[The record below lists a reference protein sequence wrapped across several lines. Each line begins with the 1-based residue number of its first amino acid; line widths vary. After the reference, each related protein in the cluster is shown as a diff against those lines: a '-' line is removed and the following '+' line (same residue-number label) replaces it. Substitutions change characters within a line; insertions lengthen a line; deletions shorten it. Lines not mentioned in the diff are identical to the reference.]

1 MTRLLEVKD
10 LKVSFQ
16 NGKNIFTGISG
27 VDFHVN
33 TGEILSIVGE
43 SGSGK
48 SITTL
53 SLMGLLGKTGKADA
67 ESIRFDKEELKGK
80 SEKELDKIRGSKM
93 TMIFQDALTS
103 LNPVFTIG
111 NQMTEAI
118 LSHTKLTR
126 KEASER
132 AASLLT
138 KVGLSD
144 AVALLKKYPHTLSGG
159 MRQRVMIAMA
169 LACNP
174 KLLIADEPTT
184 ALDVTIQAQIM
195 DLLKSI
201 NKEFDMSIIL
211 ITHDMGVV
219 AETADRVLVMYA
231 GEVVEEAF
239 VKDLFS
245 HPGHPYTRA
254 LLRSIPGAGGQEEL
268 LIPIEGSVPENYD
281 KLTGCRFLNRCP
293 HAGEECR
300 TKQELSEIA
309 EGHSVRCIKYNEL
322 NQVIDRVDA

>member
-27 VDFHVN
+27 VDFYVN

-53 SLMGLLGKTGKADA
+53 SLMGLLGKTGKAEA

-80 SEKELDKIRGSKM
+80 SDKELDKIRGSKM

-118 LSHTKLTR
+118 RSHTKLTR

-132 AASLLT
+132 AANLLT

-144 AVALLKKYPHTLSGG
+144 AEALLKKYPHTLSGG

-195 DLLKSI
+195 DLLKSL
-201 NKEFDMSIIL
+201 NKEFNMSIIL

-245 HPGHPYTRA
+245 NPGHPYTCA

-300 TKQELSEIA
+300 MKQELREIA
-309 EGHSVRCIKYNEL
+309 EGHSVRCIKYNG
-322 NQVIDRVDA
+322 

>member
-16 NGKNIFTGISG
+16 KNKNTFTGISG

-53 SLMGLLGKTGKADA
+53 SLMGLLGKTGKATA
-67 ESIRFDKEELKGK
+67 ESICFDKEELMGK
-80 SEKELDKIRGSKM
+80 SEKELDKIRGCKM

-118 LSHTKLTR
+118 RSHTKLSR

-132 AASLLT
+132 AANLLT

-144 AVALLKKYPHTLSGG
+144 TGTLLKKYPHTLSGG

-195 DLLKSI
+195 DLLKSL
-201 NKEFDMSIIL
+201 NKEFNMSIIL

-239 VKDLFS
+239 VKELFLN
-245 HPGHPYTRA
+245 PGHPYTRA
-254 LLRSIPGAGGQEEL
+254 LLGSIPGAGGEEGR

-281 KLTGCRFLNRCP
+281 KLTGCRFFNRCP
-293 HAGEECR
+293 HAGEECKV
-300 TKQELSEIA
+300 KQELREITK
-309 EGHSVRCIKYNEL
+309 GHSVRCIKYNKL
-322 NQVIDRVDA
+322 NALIDTVNA

>member
-53 SLMGLLGKTGKADA
+53 SLMGLLGKNGKADA
-67 ESIRFDKEELKGK
+67 ESIRFDNEELKGK

-118 LSHTKLTR
+118 LSHTNLNR

-132 AASLLT
+132 AANLLT

-239 VKDLFS
+239 VKALFS

>member
-1 MTRLLEVKD
+1 
-10 LKVSFQ
+10 
-16 NGKNIFTGISG
+16 
-27 VDFHVN
+27 
-33 TGEILSIVGE
+33 
-43 SGSGK
+43 
-48 SITTL
+48 
-53 SLMGLLGKTGKADA
+53 
-67 ESIRFDKEELKGK
+67 
-80 SEKELDKIRGSKM
+80 
-93 TMIFQDALTS
+93 
-103 LNPVFTIG
+103 
-111 NQMTEAI
+111 MTEAI
-118 LSHTKLTR
+118 RSHTKLTR

-132 AASLLT
+132 AANLLT

-144 AVALLKKYPHTLSGG
+144 AEALLKKYPHTLSGG

-195 DLLKSI
+195 DLLKSL
-201 NKEFDMSIIL
+201 NKEFNMSIIL

-245 HPGHPYTRA
+245 NPGHPYTCA

-300 TKQELSEIA
+300 MKQELREIA
-309 EGHSVRCIKYNEL
+309 EGHSVRCIKYNG
-322 NQVIDRVDA
+322 

>member
-27 VDFHVN
+27 VDFYVN
-33 TGEILSIVGE
+33 AGEILSIVGE

-53 SLMGLLGKTGKADA
+53 SLMGLLGKTGKAEA

-80 SEKELDKIRGSKM
+80 SDKELDKIRGSKM

-118 LSHTKLTR
+118 RSHTKLTR

-132 AASLLT
+132 AANLLT

-144 AVALLKKYPHTLSGG
+144 AEALLKKYPHTLSGG

-195 DLLKSI
+195 DLLKSL
-201 NKEFDMSIIL
+201 NKEFNMSIIL

-245 HPGHPYTRA
+245 NPGHPYTCA

-300 TKQELSEIA
+300 MKQELREIA
-309 EGHSVRCIKYNEL
+309 EGHSIRCIKYNG
-322 NQVIDRVDA
+322 